1 VRHPNEV
8 LQQAILVQAYQRA
21 SCQIGD
27 ETLTAAEAHD
37 RIDRALEFLVG
48 KSDDLTVS
56 EVQPVLAQALG
67 TGGDLRLLAQVQAMQ
82 KTQAALRRL
91 RPPRILSTVMSKR
104 EDQSTGEAVKEQT
117 QALRLLG
124 QRYAADSEMLG
135 RLVYGHVTLDP
146 GHPLFQQLH
155 LQCESIPE
163 RKQHELCDWA
173 VGKERSQDACRLMPT
188 SLDVA
193 ALLGSELANGYVA
206 PARRYCG
213 YTEQQRQLAS
223 QWSGDASR
231 APDTL
236 YLAWLQALGPLLRP
250 ASRGY
255 PTWMRGK
262 PYDKKALRTALASW
276 SELRHD
282 TILYVKQSYTSKL
295 VRISLGRSR
304 PRPPEAYGIV
314 EPQPELYARLKRL
327 SVQTRL
333 VLGSLKLL
341 PGAVLQ
347 SLQEVEGV
355 FDRLISITRK
365 QLEGK
370 DLSRD
375 DERYIKSFGGRL
387 QRLLSQLT
395 VATTPPTR
403 YEKIE
408 GRPEDYPQRR
418 VVEGQEDAFKT
429 TLVADVHS
437 EVNSGRALE
446 EAVGPIEWL
455 IVINPTADGQLSV
468 AVGPVFSYY
477 EFTRPLSDR
486 MTDEEWRERLKTG
499 GAPAPRW
506 WTHDEPIAQ
515 GLETPRL

>member
-1 VRHPNEV
+1 MWLGRTGHRVRHPNEV
-8 LQQAILVQAYQRA
+8 LQQAILVQAHQQA
-21 SCQIGD
+21 SCQVGE

-104 EDQSTGEAVKEQT
+104 EDQSTGQAVKEQT

-124 QRYAADSEMLG
+124 QRYATDSEMLG

-163 RKQHELCDWA
+163 KKQHELCNWA
-173 VGKERSQDACRLMPT
+173 VDEKRSQDACRLMPT

-193 ALLGSELANGYVA
+193 AVLGSELANAYGA
-206 PARRYCG
+206 PAHRYCG
-213 YTEQQRQLAS
+213 YTEQQQQLATRS
-223 QWSGDASR
+223 SGDASR

-250 ASRGY
+250 APAGY
-255 PTWMRGK
+255 PTWMGGR
-262 PYDKKALRTALASW
+262 PHDKKALRSALASW
-276 SELRHD
+276 AELRHD
-282 TILYVKQSYTSKL
+282 TILYVKQSYTLKM
-295 VRISLGRSR
+295 SR
-304 PRPPEAYGIV
+304 VSFEMPPLRPPEAYGIV

-327 SVQTRL
+327 SAQTRL
-333 VLGSLKLL
+333 VLENLKLL
-341 PGAVLQ
+341 PVPVAQ
-347 SLQEVEGV
+347 SLKEVERV
-355 FDRLISITRK
+355 FDSLISITRK
-365 QLEGK
+365 QVEGK
-370 DLSRD
+370 PLAKE
-375 DERYIKSFGGRL
+375 DERYIKSFGARLHGLL
-387 QRLLSQLT
+387 QRLT
-395 VATTPPTR
+395 VAITPPTR
-403 YEKIE
+403 KEKLRD
-408 GRPEDYPQRR
+408 RPEYYRERKDVQ
-418 VVEGQEDAFKT
+418 GQEDAFKT

-437 EVNSGRALE
+437 EANSGRALE

-468 AVGPVFSYY
+468 AVGPVRECERSRMREKI
-477 EFTRPLSDR
+477 EFPR
-486 MTDEEWRERLKTG
+486 REPPECAT
-499 GAPAPRW
+499 
-506 WTHDEPIAQ
+506 TE
-515 GLETPRL
+515 